1 MENKMGKVYIT
12 GAGCGEADLITL
24 RGMRALMGCDTLVY
38 DSLIARE
45 LLNLAPDTAEKIY
58 VGKRGGHHSMSQ
70 EEINELLCAK
80 ALAGRT
86 VVRLKGGDPYVFGRG
101 SEEILALRAYG
112 IPYEEIPG
120 ISSAIGIPAAA
131 GIPVTHRGIS
141 RSLHVITAHT
151 ADSADGLP
159 ERLEALAKL
168 DGTLVF
174 LMGLSQLALLAQR
187 LMSG

>member
-101 SEEILALRAYG
+101 SEEILALRFSVMHNLFFYNSLMAH
-112 IPYEEIPG
+112 IRD
-120 ISSAIGIPAAA
+120 ALD
-131 GIPVTHRGIS
+131 RGEYAS
-141 RSLHVITAHT
+141 FRREYS
-151 ADSADGLP
+151 
-159 ERLEALAKL
+159 EKL
-168 DGTLVF
+168 D
-174 LMGLSQLALLAQR
+174 R
-187 LMSG
+187 RI